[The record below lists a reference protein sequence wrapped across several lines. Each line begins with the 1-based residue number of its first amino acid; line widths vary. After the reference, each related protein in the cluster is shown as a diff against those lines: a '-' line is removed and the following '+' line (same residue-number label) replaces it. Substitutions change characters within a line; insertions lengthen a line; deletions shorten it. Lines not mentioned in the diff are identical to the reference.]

1 MVVDF
6 QDSQEGHLDTMF
18 SLDGTPSTWDELR
31 WLDAF
36 RDAVRR
42 GDGFRPLRAEVFR
55 HTCDVVRRGNYRV
68 DGHNVQLRAVVPLES
83 HASFYTRP
91 EPLDAPDLQS
101 RVTTAVIVQNADCV
115 EVAQLLR
122 EAGFRPAVLNM
133 ANRQTPGGGVLGG
146 AGAQE
151 ENLFRRSDL
160 FVSLYPFV
168 DFCEQYGLVRDRR
181 HSYPLDRRTGGI
193 HSPDVTFFRASE
205 ANGYRL
211 LKVPFSV
218 SVITVPAI
226 NGPELV
232 AGPRGMRIVDSLVEP
247 TREKI
252 RTILRIAGSH
262 RHDALVLGAFGCGA
276 FRNPPAHVAEL
287 FAEVFCEPEFD
298 GRFRVIQF
306 AILDDHNS
314 RKAHNPDGNVLPFL
328 RVFG

>member
-1 MVVDF
+1 MET
-6 QDSQEGHLDTMF
+6 SF
-18 SLDGTPSTWDELR
+18 SLDGDASTWDELR
-31 WLDAF
+31 WLAAF
-36 RDAVRR
+36 RDAVRA
-42 GDGFRPLRAEVFR
+42 GDGFHALRAQVFR
-55 HTCDVVRRGNYRV
+55 HTCDVIRRGSYRV
-68 DGHNVQLRAVVPLES
+68 DGDDVHLQEAIPQLGQ
-83 HASFYTRP
+83 ASFYTRP
-91 EPLDAPDLQS
+91 EPLEMPAQES
-101 RVTTAVIVQNADCV
+101 RVATTIAVHNADCV

-122 EAGFRPAVLNM
+122 LAGLRPAVLNM

-160 FVSLYPFV
+160 YVSLYPFA
-168 DFCEQYGLVRDRR
+168 DSCEQYALVRDKR

-193 HSPDVTFFRASE
+193 HSPRVTFFRASE

-211 LKVPFSV
+211 LKAPFSA

-232 AGPRGMRIVDSLVEP
+232 IGPEGLRIVDALVEP

-252 RTILRIAGSH
+252 RTILRIAGH
-262 RHDALVLGAFGCGA
+262 HGHDALVLGAFGCGA

-287 FAEVFCEPEFD
+287 FAEVFREPEFD
-298 GRFRVIQF
+298 GRFRIIDF

-314 RKAHNPDGNVLPFL
+314 RKSHNPDGNVLPFL